1 MVSSCLTLNRPHS
14 QSKPETGPFMYLY
27 QFPIKTGNRSFS
39 CIYKNNKIKYTST
52 SAVYSLPKP
61 NIKQFSDSFC
71 IQLLEQSPD
80 QLRIAMIGRCKRLKV
95 EGDTLDRLT
104 DLPINVK
111 HQIEEH
117 LSIEEAAK
125 MSVLSRAW
133 RHVWSSIPKLVFS
146 AQFCK
151 NKPSEK
157 LIDIINTILSQHD
170 GAIKA
175 FLLNISTIPSSQHS
189 IIDQWML
196 LLSRNGLMDLTLQNM
211 NKAPYTLPSYMYGVE
226 LESLDLSNCIF
237 KPPSSFRGFH
247 KLKSLSLHRVALE
260 LDVAT
265 SFLWMPNLE
274 NLRFMSCSGLHHLK
288 ICAPELL
295 LLSFFT
301 SGISNLQIG
310 HFMDCRKLEAV
321 ALASQNNQHKV
332 MNLTN
337 LLSGWTKV
345 CRLLLDSYYLKSFAS
360 GTEAER
366 FATRLDN
373 LRVLT
378 CHQFNFDDEDQIS
391 SLIRMLSASPNLN
404 ALLFSLGSKNKG
416 DIEVNVNHFEGPTY
430 RRQGLNTLRKLKIDH
445 FHGSRTELLFVRS
458 ILASAPLL
466 LKATLLL
473 DESVHEGQHLKIS
486 KELKGFPQA
495 SPKLKIICEPLNQTK
510 RVLH

>member
-1 MVSSCLTLNRPHS
+1 
-14 QSKPETGPFMYLY
+14 
-27 QFPIKTGNRSFS
+27 
-39 CIYKNNKIKYTST
+39 
-52 SAVYSLPKP
+52 
-61 NIKQFSDSFC
+61 
-71 IQLLEQSPD
+71 
-80 QLRIAMIGRCKRLKV
+80 
-95 EGDTLDRLT
+95 
-104 DLPINVK
+104 
-111 HQIEEH
+111 
-117 LSIEEAAK
+117 
-125 MSVLSRAW
+125 
-133 RHVWSSIPKLVFS
+133 
-146 AQFCK
+146 
-151 NKPSEK
+151 
-157 LIDIINTILSQHD
+157 
-170 GAIKA
+170 
-175 FLLNISTIPSSQHS
+175 
-189 IIDQWML
+189 
-196 LLSRNGLMDLTLQNM
+196 
-211 NKAPYTLPSYMYGVE
+211 
-226 LESLDLSNCIF
+226 
-237 KPPSSFRGFH
+237 
-247 KLKSLSLHRVALE
+247 
-260 LDVAT
+260 
-265 SFLWMPNLE
+265 MPNLE

-301 SGISNLQIG
+301 SGIDNLQLG
-310 HFMDCRKLEAV
+310 HFIDCRKLKAV

-360 GTEAER
+360 GTEVER

-373 LRVLT
+373 LRVLSF
-378 CHQFNFDDEDQIS
+378 HQFNFDDEDQIS

-430 RRQGLNTLRKLKIDH
+430 RRQGLNKLKELKIDH

-495 SPKLKIICEPLNQTK
+495 SPKLKIICEPLKQTK